1 MSAAQATLPGLFAT
15 SAQSALVASMSPDEA
30 IGFVACS
37 IMSVAQACGC
47 DPVANT
53 VVRKLQND
61 IRFRS
66 AMSQAVGLSLALDD
80 RARKLASDR
89 CAFLTKHLR
98 DRGAGGIAG
107 KLARAAYLLGRAAQA
122 VEETADMTEA
132 LALLD
137 EAIVLHAIIH
147 QQDVAVARARHQ
159 LGILNRAQPGRRLH

>member
-53 VVRKLQND
+53 VDRKLQND

-98 DRGAGGIAG
+98 DRGA
-107 KLARAAYLLGRAAQA
+107 RA
-122 VEETADMTEA
+122 
-132 LALLD
+132 
-137 EAIVLHAIIH
+137 
-147 QQDVAVARARHQ
+147 
-159 LGILNRAQPGRRLH
+159 PG

>member
-53 VVRKLQND
+53 VD

-122 VEETADMTEA
+122 VEETAHMTEA
-132 LALLD
+132 LALLE

-159 LGILNRAQPGRRLH
+159 LGILNRAQPSRRLH

>member
-53 VVRKLQND
+53 VDRKLQND

-89 CAFLTKHLR
+89 CAFLAKHLR
-98 DRGAGGIAG
+98 DRGPAGIAG
-107 KLARAAYLLGRAAQA
+107 KLAKVALLLGYAAQRSDQ
-122 VEETADMTEA
+122 VTDLTEA
-132 LALLD
+132 FILLD
-137 EAIVLHAIIH
+137 EAVAMHAIVH
-147 QQDVAVARARHQ
+147 RLDVTNARTAQQLSFLHT
-159 LGILNRAQPGRRLH
+159 IQPSVH